1 MAHASSPPTGR
12 GSSPTSTLDLDR
24 NLIER
29 VCVGD
34 IITRAADVFA
44 DRPAIV
50 DGHRTFNFRELNQ
63 QANRLGHALLGLGLS
78 RGDVVGVMARNCA
91 EVLIAYFGC
100 AKAGLVC
107 APVNLGLRGEEI
119 AYCLRDARA
128 RVLIVE
134 GALAEAAKGLPA
146 HLPELGRIYWTGDAA
161 RADIAKSA
169 GTFASLVATGSDA
182 ELEVLIGDRDPVQLL
197 YTSGTTAQPKGVVA
211 SHLAVTICALS
222 AAIANRSTPES
233 SILVTLPLFHCALL
247 NGGSIPALTIGA
259 AVVLM
264 PTFDAARAAELIERH
279 RIRTVVFLPVMYGAL
294 LADPTAR
301 ARNLS
306 SVTRAIYAMA
316 PMPEERL
323 KAIHDLFPSADVVLG
338 SGQTEFTPPNTYQ
351 RPEHQWSKAGSW
363 GPPTSM
369 TRAAIMS
376 DDGRLLPPGEVGEL
390 VYRGPQVMNGYLNQP
405 QATAESFRY
414 GWFHSGDI
422 AWMDE
427 EGVIWFTDRKK
438 DMIKTGGENVASIEV
453 ERCLMEHP
461 AVAEAAALGLP
472 HPRWGEAVTAMVV
485 LKPGAKADESTLLAH
500 ARARLAGFKIPKAI
514 LFEKEFPRTGTG
526 KIQKH
531 VMRERLKALYANA
544 EAIPTDAGAATKPGG
559 TPDKR

>member
-1 MAHASSPPTGR
+1 MAHAS
-12 GSSPTSTLDLDR
+12 TSHPAGGGTPRELEH

-34 IITRAADVFA
+34 IVTRAADVFA
-44 DRPAIV
+44 DRPAII
-50 DGHRTFNFRELNQ
+50 DGNRTFSFRELNR
-63 QANRLGHALLGLGLS
+63 QANRLGHALLGLGLKH
-78 RGDVVGVMARNCA
+78 GDVVGVMARNCA
-91 EVLIAYFGC
+91 EVLITYFGC

-128 RVLIVE
+128 RVLIVD
-134 GALAEAAKGLPA
+134 GALVEAAKGLPA
-146 HLPELGRIYWTGDAA
+146 HLPELDRVYCTGDVQ
-161 RADIAKSA
+161 ADIPKSA
-169 GTFASLVATGSDA
+169 GTFASLVGSGGDA

-197 YTSGTTAQPKGVVA
+197 YTSGTTAKPKGVVA

-222 AAIANRSTPES
+222 SAIANRSTPES

-247 NGGSIPALTIGA
+247 NGGSIPALTVGA

-264 PTFDAARAAELIERH
+264 PAFDAARAAELIERH
-279 RIRTVVFLPVMYGAL
+279 RIRTTVFLPVMYAAL
-294 LADPTAR
+294 LADPAVR

-316 PMPEERL
+316 PMPQERL

-351 RPEHQWSKAGSW
+351 RPEHQWNKAGSW

-376 DDGRLLPPGEVGEL
+376 DDGRLLPRGEVGEL
-390 VYRGPQVMNGYLNQP
+390 VYRGPQVMSGYLNQP
-405 QATAESFRY
+405 QATDESFRH

-472 HPRWGEAVTAMVV
+472 HARWGEAVTAMVV
-485 LKPGAKADESTLLAH
+485 LKPGAQADEATLLAH
-500 ARARLAGFKIPKAI
+500 ARDRLAGFKVPKAI

-531 VMRERLKALYANA
+531 VMRERLRNLYANA
-544 EAIPTDAGAATKPGG
+544 DAADAGRE
-559 TPDKR
+559 KR